1 MAFQPADTDDWLSQL
16 KEPKCG
22 CHKYIEKEIDAKC
35 ARLEPW
41 KPGNEPGTDA
51 TFDGR
56 HLTLLSISKWKIS
69 GPPIDCADVKK
80 HLTFTH
86 SNSAKGRNVTQDRSS
101 LRVPLLIVTPDISM
115 DGTGQELA
123 AAPLQAD
130 GSQATNQTLMV
141 QEAPVTTL
149 AMTPQQVEN
158 TCMTQQLRAKHPVT
172 TLRPFLHSL
181 LMPTTMS

>member
-1 MAFQPADTDDWLSQL
+1 MVDSDSTHFPHTACFFIHSHPIPYLFYTFHQFDITALFIASRIMAFQPADTDDWLSQL

-101 LRVPLLIVTPDISM
+101 LRVLLLIVTP
-115 DGTGQELA
+115 G
-123 AAPLQAD
+123 P
-130 GSQATNQTLMV
+130 
-141 QEAPVTTL
+141 
-149 AMTPQQVEN
+149 
-158 TCMTQQLRAKHPVT
+158 
-172 TLRPFLHSL
+172 TLRMATDL
-181 LMPTTMS
+181 LDRDRKVPTCFPT